1 MVLRQNEPCSCTT
14 IFTTINDTKFGLI
27 HQPWLK
33 KMLVELDKLHQKE
46 DDVVKISMA
55 NLPRKYVFCCFQ
67 KIQNPK
73 FFDSCPGTIG
83 PCLVKMQKWFRNY
96 SLQKIVYSSIIVS
109 YYPCFRRI
117 HIFFIFA
124 YNIFCAIDRNW

>member
-33 KMLVELDKLHQKE
+33 KMLVELDKLHRKE

-83 PCLVKMQKWFRNY
+83 PCLVKMQKMISELQSSKDCLLFYY
-96 SLQKIVYSSIIVS
+96 SLLL
-109 YYPCFRRI
+109 PMF
-117 HIFFIFA
+117 
-124 YNIFCAIDRNW
+124 